1 MSLFWRYE
9 FLNKLPRENF
19 IQCTRYMLLGRQCK
33 QEKAKSSGSFAHYQ
47 LDAENKTELGK
58 LKMIEGDGEAWNET
72 DDYIWEA
79 DVNDSGRMIK
89 PFTNIDILN
98 NTSNN

>member
-1 MSLFWRYE
+1 
-9 FLNKLPRENF
+9 
-19 IQCTRYMLLGRQCK
+19 
-33 QEKAKSSGSFAHYQ
+33 
-47 LDAENKTELGK
+47 
-58 LKMIEGDGEAWNET
+58 MIEGDGEAWNET